1 MNATSSALS
10 ASSNAAMTGPAARGS
25 RLTTRSLRRLRQMP
39 LTEVAYRSWQEASK
53 FLDRLSP
60 AARETD
66 PTTWLGT
73 RAPELRDPAAVRQL
87 FQQHLPRR
95 FFAGAVDPQT
105 PVTLDARFPAASREI
120 VAAADRL
127 IGKRFDLLG
136 YQGLSFG
143 DPIDWHSDPVWLRR
157 APIEH
162 WSLLDPLNPAEVGDS
177 KIVWELNRHQWLV
190 RLAQAWRMTGHE
202 QYALAC
208 TDAIDT
214 WRDANPRGIGIN
226 WASSLEVSYRLMS
239 WCWIAVLLRDAAA
252 MLSDRWMATLLV
264 SIGQHAEHIARYL
277 SYYSSP
283 NTHLTGEA
291 LGLFYAGTLFPE
303 FRAAS
308 QWRRA
313 GMQVLLAES
322 RTQLLPDGVH
332 FEQATCYHR
341 YTVDTYLQFL
351 ILARQ
356 NQITLPT
363 KIFDQAKQMVEFLAT
378 VRRPD
383 GVIPSIGDGDGG
395 TLLPLEGRQQGDAR
409 GMFAVAAAVFDRP
422 DFAWAAE
429 GAASEVL
436 WMLGN
441 AGLQAFDALQPA
453 PPSDSPS
460 RVFPSG
466 GYGVM
471 ASGWSSDAHQM
482 IVDVGPLGCTTSSG
496 HGHADLL
503 SVQCSIF
510 GEACLV
516 DAGTYGYT
524 AEPLWRDFF
533 RSTAAHSTV
542 RVDEMD
548 QAQSAGPFR
557 WHQRPRARLR
567 TWRSDSTCDVL
578 DADHDAYQR
587 LTDPVTCR
595 RRVIFVKPDYWL
607 LIDDLDGTST
617 HHVSVAFQFAAAV
630 RVSLGPDS
638 WARAETPNGRV
649 LWMLSIQ
656 SSPLQASLERGAREP
671 LRGWVSS
678 NYGQRQSAAVLTY
691 SGTVALPSRTITLLL
706 PESENLTLPPIA
718 TPLFDSDHRPT
729 GVMFEPP
736 RRSVRI
742 NERSVAITG

>member
-1 MNATSSALS
+1 
-10 ASSNAAMTGPAARGS
+10 MTGR
-25 RLTTRSLRRLRQMP
+25 
-39 LTEVAYRSWQEASK
+39 
-53 FLDRLSP
+53 
-60 AARETD
+60 
-66 PTTWLGT
+66 
-73 RAPELRDPAAVRQL
+73 
-87 FQQHLPRR
+87 
-95 FFAGAVDPQT
+95 
-105 PVTLDARFPAASREI
+105 
-120 VAAADRL
+120 
-127 IGKRFDLLG
+127 
-136 YQGLSFG
+136 
-143 DPIDWHSDPVWLRR
+143 
-157 APIEH
+157 
-162 WSLLDPLNPAEVGDS
+162 
-177 KIVWELNRHQWLV
+177 
-190 RLAQAWRMTGHE
+190 E

-208 TDAIDT
+208 VDAIDA
-214 WRDANPRGIGIN
+214 WRDANPRAMGIN

-239 WCWIAVLLRDAAA
+239 WCWTAVLLRDSAV
-252 MLSDRWMATLLV
+252 LSERWMARLLV

-277 SYYSSP
+277 SYDTSP

-303 FRAAS
+303 FRDAS
-308 QWRRA
+308 QWRSE
-313 GMQVLLAES
+313 GMRVLLTES

-351 ILARQ
+351 LLARH
-356 NQITLPT
+356 NQIAVPREL
-363 KIFDQAKQMVEFLAT
+363 FDQVRRMVEFLIT

-383 GVIPSIGDGDGG
+383 GVIPAIGDEDGG

-409 GMFAVAAAVFDRP
+409 GMFTIAAAVFNRS
-422 DFAWAAE
+422 DFAWAAD
-429 GAASEVL
+429 GAASELL
-436 WMLGN
+436 WMLGTP
-441 AGLQAFDALQPA
+441 GLEAFDTLQPA
-453 PPSDSPS
+453 PPSETPS

-524 AEPLWRDFF
+524 SEPVWRDFF
-533 RSTAAHSTV
+533 RGTTAHSTV
-542 RVDEMD
+542 RVDNLD

-567 TWRSDSTCDVL
+567 AWQSDATCDVL

-587 LTDPVTCR
+587 LADPVTCR

-607 LIDDLDGTST
+607 LVDDLDGTSM
-617 HHVSVAFQFAAAV
+617 HHVSVAFQFAPTM
-630 RVSLGPDS
+630 RVNLGPDS
-638 WARAETPNGRV
+638 WTRAETPNGRV

-656 SSPLQASLERGAREP
+656 SSPLLASLECGAQEP

-678 NYGQRQSAAVLTY
+678 KYGQRQPAPVLTY
-691 SGTVALPSRTITLLL
+691 SGTVPLPARTITLLV
-706 PESENLTLPPIA
+706 PDSKNLTSPPIA
-718 TPLFDSDHRPT
+718 TPVFDDDHRPT

-742 NERSVAITG
+742 DDRAVVTTD